1 MTRIQLVCTDLDGVL
16 LTSAGGLS
24 PDTRAALAEARAAGL
39 QVMVATGRPT
49 RDALDW
55 ALEAGIQGLIACS
68 NGAVM
73 WDTRA
78 GRVLFD
84 HCFTAGQVEQVFAW
98 AGRSVRGAVLGID
111 TERELVLQPGF
122 ADLVPGCWPHDV
134 SADLIGRV
142 TRGNR
147 VVKVLVAHPGL
158 SAPQLADA
166 FGTVTGVRA
175 TFSTMHFLE
184 ISPERANKGEA
195 LRWAAAHRR
204 VPLAATAAVGDMP
217 NDLPMLRKAGLPA
230 AVANAHPE
238 VKAAARIL
246 LPSNDDDGVA
256 SLIHAIL
263 LRRTIG

>member
-24 PDTRAALAEARAAGL
+24 HATGKALADARAAGL

-55 ALEAGIQGLIACS
+55 AREAGRQRLLACAKR
-68 NGAVM
+68 AVM
-73 WDTRA
+73 WVSRPPRVRLEQN
-78 GRVLFD
+78 GRK
-84 HCFTAGQVEQVFAW
+84 GQLEQVFAW
-98 AGRSVRGAVLGID
+98 AGRSVRGGVLGLD
-111 TERELVLQPGF
+111 TEHELVLQPGF
-122 ADLVPGCWPHDV
+122 ADLVPGCWPHTV
-134 SADLIGRV
+134 SADLIGRA

-147 VVKVLVAHPGL
+147 AVKVLLAHPEL
-158 SAPQLADA
+158 SAPQLVDA
-166 FGTVTGVRA
+166 FAGQAVTGLRA
-175 TFSTMHFLE
+175 TFSTAHFLE
-184 ISPERANKGEA
+184 ISPEHANKGEA
-195 LRWAAAHRR
+195 LRWAAEHRR
-204 VPLAATAAVGDMP
+204 IPLAATAAVGDMP

-263 LRRTIG
+263 R

>member
-24 PDTRAALAEARAAGL
+24 HDTRKALADARAAGL

-55 ALEAGIQGLIACS
+55 ALEAGLQGLLACS
-68 NGAVM
+68 NGAVI
-73 WDTRA
+73 WDTRTQ
-78 GRVLFD
+78 RVLFD
-84 HCFTAGQVEQVFAW
+84 HCFTTDQLRQVFAW
-98 AGRSVRGAVLGID
+98 AERSVRGGVLGLD
-111 TERELVLQPGF
+111 TEHELVLQPGF
-122 ADLVPGCWPHDV
+122 ADLVPGCWPHTV
-134 SADLIGRV
+134 SADLIGRA

-147 VVKVLVAHPGL
+147 AVKVLLAHPEL
-158 SAPQLADA
+158 SAPRLADA
-166 FGTVTGVRA
+166 FAGEAVTGLRA
-175 TFSTMHFLE
+175 TFSTAHFLE
-184 ISPERANKGEA
+184 ISPEHANKGEA

-204 VPLAATAAVGDMP
+204 IPLTATAAVGDMP
-217 NDLPMLRKAGLPA
+217 NDLPMLREAGLPA

-263 LRRTIG
+263 R